1 MSYLR
6 RICGRLPHMPTIDL
20 AFSSCLCLLTDN
32 GPVKKRLSKL
42 YCSAL
47 RASTN
52 PTATPVAYL
61 VFLPVNLSCIDMP
74 HQSNHAFKLD
84 CFLPQHNS
92 NVPPL
97 RWSLSLPA
105 RTQRRVPKPF
115 SVSLPAADIWR
126 LAMHQVL
133 LSAELVM
140 GCDAQTAV
148 WPWAQ
153 IQLQAAKEKPAVSS
167 RGSGFSPDLT
177 LWIEWEVMR

>member
-6 RICGRLPHMPTIDL
+6 RICGRLPHMPTIDIT
-20 AFSSCLCLLTDN
+20 FSSCLCLLTDN
-32 GPVKKRLSKL
+32 GPVKQRLSKL

-74 HQSNHAFKLD
+74 HQSNHVFKPD

-97 RWSLSLPA
+97 WWSLSLPA

-115 SVSLPAADIWR
+115 SVYLQQTFGDWLCTRSCCQLNWWWVVMHRLLCGPGLRYNCRLPRRSQQFLPEGQGFPQISLY
-126 LAMHQVL
+126 
-133 LSAELVM
+133 
-140 GCDAQTAV
+140 G
-148 WPWAQ
+148 
-153 IQLQAAKEKPAVSS
+153 
-167 RGSGFSPDLT
+167 
-177 LWIEWEVMR
+177 